1 MSDLLLMR
9 GSPLRSILSTP
20 GLVACYLP
28 YLQVAQSATG
38 QSLIDY
44 SPAANHA
51 QLGSTTGADTN
62 DPAWGTNALVFD
74 GTDDYVNIPDW
85 GNGDLTVYTVF
96 NRDEL
101 QSDPS
106 PGLWSRNNIIC
117 YGETSLRLLYT
128 DTTLTSRIS
137 SSIGIP
143 HSTWLLGTARLSA
156 SGYWSWSI
164 NNVGTLS
171 FSGYTP
177 HPTYTGWMNRLG
189 SYQGRCLAC
198 GVACHIMFNRVLSDD
213 EASRV
218 RANIVTLMNGQGVT
232 VA

>member
-1 MSDLLLMR
+1 MR
-9 GSPLRSILSTP
+9 GSPLRQLRSTP
-20 GLVACYLP
+20 GLVALYLP
-28 YLQVAQSATG
+28 WLQIAQGLTG

-44 SPAANHA
+44 SGKGNHA
-51 QLGSTTGADTN
+51 QLGSTAGEDTN
-62 DPAWGTNALVFD
+62 DPTWGTNALTFD
-74 GTDDYVNIPDW
+74 GTDDYVNIPNW

-101 QSDPS
+101 QLDSA
-106 PGLWSRNNIIC
+106 PGLWSRNNIMC
-117 YGETSLRLLYT
+117 YGQTSLRLLYT
-128 DTTLTSRIS
+128 DTTLTSRTS

-177 HPTYTGWMNRLG
+177 HPTYTGWGHTLG
-189 SYQGRCLAC
+189 SYQDRYLAC
-198 GVACHIMFNRVLSDD
+198 GVACHIMFNRVLSDE